1 MIRSGCC
8 VSCLF
13 ILRMSDVVEAMFCVR
28 CALFIR
34 DVKRQIQHSSFF
46 IEALLSD

>member
-1 MIRSGCC
+1 MYR
-8 VSCLF
+8 VFF
-13 ILRMSDVVEAMFCVR
+13 ILKMSDVVEAMFCVR

-34 DVKRQIQHSSFF
+34 DVKRQIQHIFF